1 MERMGVARS
10 TGEELSHTKHF
21 GAYFHFL
28 RRHRQL
34 GQDPQKGA
42 ASHHGGAQW
51 PVPRHSPSPKTE
63 LSEAPGFPTES
74 FPENKSHKPSWQS
87 TGCREV
93 LRWCQASPHSR
104 VPCLDITHSP
114 MGWRAPFPPSAR
126 ASFSHNI
133 QPQDTGNGTLHL
145 SLA

>member
-1 MERMGVARS
+1 MGVARS

-87 TGCREV
+87 TGWLPRSLEV
-93 LRWCQASPHSR
+93 VSSLTPLEGALLGRHSQPHGVESP
-104 VPCLDITHSP
+104 VPTLSSSIF
-114 MGWRAPFPPSAR
+114 FP
-126 ASFSHNI
+126 
-133 QPQDTGNGTLHL
+133 
-145 SLA
+145 